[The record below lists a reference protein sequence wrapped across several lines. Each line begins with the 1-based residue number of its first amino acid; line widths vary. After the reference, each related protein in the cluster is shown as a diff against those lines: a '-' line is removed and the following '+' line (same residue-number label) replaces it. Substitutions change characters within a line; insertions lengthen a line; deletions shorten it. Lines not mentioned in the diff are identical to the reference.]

1 MINSQAKRVVLLE
14 RGRVIDKIKIERFL
28 VYFVFFFTLFTE
40 SVLLPSALSFCRFI
54 NDVAVVLLLVLSF
67 GRIKN
72 TFERLKCKSV
82 LYCIMVFIFACVF
95 SAIINLTPVNM
106 FVWGARNTFRGII
119 FFLAC
124 VCYLDGI
131 DLNKIFKILFWVQ
144 IVNFLS
150 AILQF
155 AFLGASGDGMG
166 GIFGAGSNVSLG
178 AFNALIYVYFFIAYV
193 KGKENFLRTAIMF
206 VSSIIV
212 TALAEEKFGILF
224 CVFTLV
230 VTMFV
235 KGDGRRKFY
244 LFVSVLLTLSLG
256 LTILGVLYPDSLKKL
271 LSLKELLSYSKATYG
286 EGYMIPRLGGVVYIS
301 KEFFN
306 GDPLKILF
314 GLGLGNCDTSQFSFF
329 QSEFYAVYGHYN
341 YRWFSHQWIF
351 LEGGLVGLCS
361 FLSIFVVGFICMI
374 KALKRLKKSSSVYC
388 IVGAVMAFYACVT
401 VWGSS
406 LIKTDF
412 SYIVYFA
419 FAVGIISLKQ
429 VVVIKRKEGKSE

>member
-1 MINSQAKRVVLLE
+1 MVNSQAKRVTLLD
-14 RGRVIDKIKIERFL
+14 RGLVTDKIKIERFL

-40 SVLLPSALSFCRFI
+40 SVLLPSALSFCRYI
-54 NDVAVVLLLVLSF
+54 NDVAVLLLFVLSL

-72 TFERLKCKSV
+72 TFETLKCKQV
-82 LYCIMVFIFACVF
+82 LYCIVIFTFASVF

-106 FVWGARNTFRGII
+106 FVWGARNTFRGIV
-119 FFLAC
+119 FFIAC

-155 AFLGASGDGMG
+155 AFLGLSGDSMG

-178 AFNALIYVYFFIAYV
+178 AFNALVYVYFFIAYV

-206 VSSIIV
+206 FSSIII

-224 CVFTLV
+224 CAFTLII
-230 VTMFV
+230 TMFV
-235 KGDGRRKFY
+235 KGDGKRKFY
-244 LFVSVLLTLSLG
+244 LFVSVLLTLFLG
-256 LTILGVLYPDSLKKL
+256 LILLGALYPDSLKKL
-271 LSLKELLSYSKATYG
+271 LSIKELFSYSKATYD
-286 EGYMIPRLGGVVYIS
+286 EGYMIPRLGGVAYIS
-301 KEFFN
+301 EKFFK

-329 QSEFYAVYGHYN
+329 QSEFYSLYGHYN

-351 LEGGLVGLCS
+351 LEGGLVGLCC

-374 KALKRLKKSSSVYC
+374 KRLKNLKRSSAVYC
-388 IVGAVMAFYACVT
+388 LVGAIMAFYSCVT

-412 SYIVYFA
+412 SYVVYFA
-419 FAVGIISLKQ
+419 FAVGIISLKP
-429 VVVIKRKEGKSE
+429 VVLMKKKEGKLE